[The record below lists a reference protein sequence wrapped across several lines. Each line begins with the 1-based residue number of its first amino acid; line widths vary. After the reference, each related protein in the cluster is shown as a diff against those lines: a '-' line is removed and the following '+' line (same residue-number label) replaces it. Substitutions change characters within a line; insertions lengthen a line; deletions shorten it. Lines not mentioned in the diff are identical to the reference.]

1 MSTPRNQNGARRGR
15 KSNNEART
23 TIDGE
28 TTREGHYL
36 WKDKNCQ
43 VMLELVIAEL
53 RAGDYRSRMPN
64 AAAKKRIENKYFEL
78 AGEKICWD
86 PEITNKICYLRKL
99 WSINGQLMKR
109 TGVAVDQSTGQID
122 MMQTWWA
129 DRIAEYGNK
138 GKFVSVLQKNPL
150 PFKDLLDQIFG
161 EHDVEQD
168 ERYSPHML
176 GQHIQQ
182 IQPSLPSNDDTV
194 FDQMQ
199 EDQSV
204 EQIADATNDQ
214 GSQPPTRRTSARRPS
229 RRRSSFETQVESG
242 FQRVIDT
249 RQDILEELRSRK
261 VQKLSYGDATAVLE
275 KLPIEQLGVFWWAA
289 NKLLKNEVDVR
300 EAFIKIESQDIKI
313 RYLESLVGIDRYGN
327 PCTHVDLLMTSQNL
341 FQNVGMTGT
350 SSMGTE
356 TVRTDFMGLLGMHS
370 SELEESTKN
379 AARVV
384 HIHDDGSDA
393 EKLDLRI
400 IYLLSRGTENLE
412 EDELVELMLLEEEE
426 FMQ

>member
-28 TTREGHYL
+28 TTREGQYL

-53 RAGDYRSRMPN
+53 RAGDYRSRMPD
-64 AAAKKRIENKYFEL
+64 AAAKKRIESKYFEL
-78 AGEKICWD
+78 VGEKICWD
-86 PEITNKICYLRKL
+86 PEITNKIGYLRKL

-109 TGVAVDQSTGQID
+109 TGVAVDQSTRQID

-129 DRIAEYGNK
+129 DRIAENLLACCK
-138 GKFVSVLQKNPL
+138 KKPL

-199 EDQSV
+199 EDESV

-214 GSQPPTRRTSARRPS
+214 GSQPPTRRTSARRPP

-300 EAFIKIESQDIKI
+300 EAFIKMESQDIKI

>member
-1 MSTPRNQNGARRGR
+1 
-15 KSNNEART
+15 
-23 TIDGE
+23 
-28 TTREGHYL
+28 
-36 WKDKNCQ
+36 
-43 VMLELVIAEL
+43 MLELVIAEL
-53 RAGDYRSRMPN
+53 RAGDYRSRMPD

-78 AGEKICWD
+78 VGEKICWD
-86 PEITNKICYLRKL
+86 PEITNKIGYLRKL

-122 MMQTWWA
+122 MMQTWNMEIKENLLA
-129 DRIAEYGNK
+129 CCK
-138 GKFVSVLQKNPL
+138 KKPL

-214 GSQPPTRRTSARRPS
+214 GSQPPTRRTSARRPP

-300 EAFIKIESQDIKI
+300 EAFIKMESQDIKI

-393 EKLDLRI
+393 EKL
-400 IYLLSRGTENLE
+400 
-412 EDELVELMLLEEEE
+412 V
-426 FMQ
+426 